1 MNGFSKILPLLALI
15 VFAFS
20 ACQKQNLMDDQ
31 TSDVPQEVIDELL
44 HLGFNPDGIIKTD
57 RGYLIERDIII
68 TEEFLRQ
75 EKRPVR
81 VPGVEQYHT
90 DNLVTTNGSR
100 NIKVYIKTSGF
111 RSFSQ
116 FYVDAVDEAI
126 DRYNAENLELN
137 FSRVS
142 TASQADI
149 SISKLG
155 LLESLIGVLG
165 SAGFP
170 DANGDPYPEILLNGR
185 LENSFTVNG
194 MATVIAHEMGHCI
207 GLRHTDYFDRSISC
221 GGSASDEG
229 ASDIGANHV
238 PGTPTGATAADGS
251 YMLACTDG
259 SDRPFNDDD
268 QTALDY
274 LY

>member
-1 MNGFSKILPLLALI
+1 MLAL
-15 VFAFS
+15 VALTFS
-20 ACQKQNLMDDQ
+20 ACQKENLMDEP
-31 TSDVPQEVIDELL
+31 SDVPQDVIDQLSQM
-44 HLGFNPDGIIKTD
+44 GFNPEGIVKID

-68 TEEFLRQ
+68 TEAFLQQ

-81 VPGVEQYHT
+81 VPGMEQYHT
-90 DNLVTTNGSR
+90 DNLVSTNGSR
-100 NIKVYIKTSGF
+100 NITMYIKTSGF

-116 FYVDAVDEAI
+116 FYVDALDEAI
-126 DRYNAENLELN
+126 SRYNAENLKVS
-137 FSRVS
+137 FTRVTNES
-142 TASQADI
+142 SADI
-149 SISKLG
+149 SVTKLNF
-155 LLESLIGVLG
+155 LQSLIGVLG

-170 DANGDPYPEILLNGR
+170 DASGNPYNEILLNGT
-185 LENSFTVNG
+185 LENSFSVEG

-229 ASDIGANHV
+229 ASDIGANHI
-238 PGTPTGATAADGS
+238 PGTPTGATAAAGS

-259 SDRPFNDDD
+259 SDRPFNQDD